1 MLTTMHISF
10 PMYSMLSIYYAHANL
25 NSKVGLKPTVWT
37 AAAAIHRDKNIVEV
51 VETDTD

>member
-1 MLTTMHISF
+1 
-10 PMYSMLSIYYAHANL
+10 MYSMLSIYYAHANL

-37 AAAAIHRDKNIVEV
+37 ATAAMHRDKNTVEV